1 MSLNSTQSLEISVD
15 CYATFEDILAHIPH
29 VSLDNANTKP
39 SRAQACGIAR
49 DVYREVNALL
59 SVLGYNIPVASSS
72 STAIGLVGRMC
83 AVGAA
88 RSIEAGAAS
97 VAGRSSDTAD
107 FLQGEYARMWKA
119 LRDGDINLPGAS
131 RTGNPILHRGE
142 RKPAYQFHDPSSRG
156 SEEAPVFTKNMDW

>member
-1 MSLNSTQSLEISVD
+1 MSLNSTLSLEIGVD

-49 DVYREVNALL
+49 DVFREINSVLA
-59 SVLGYNIPVASSS
+59 VLGYNIPVASGN

-88 RSIEAGAAS
+88 RSIEAAAAS

-107 FLQGEYARMWKA
+107 FLRREYERMWTA
-119 LRDGDINLPGAS
+119 LRKGDITLPGAS
-131 RTGNPILHRGE
+131 RTGNPTRHQGE
-142 RKPAYQFHDPSSRG
+142 RKPAYQFHDPSSSG
-156 SEEAPVFTKNMDW
+156 ELAPVFTKNMDW